1 MARSSQV
8 EKRLLQLVGEYAVA
22 AQMALHGWHASP
34 TVGNFPEVDLVAY
47 KPATGKRVT
56 VQVKTARKRGWPV
69 GTFKWPPDEYS
80 VEGIVERADV
90 YVFVHLPEQGSRKA
104 EFFVIEPKR
113 LKELCEKVVE
123 KTKPA
128 NAENPLP
135 VGENWWRN
143 TAPEA
148 WEEFA
153 QTQRPLGLAGRGGK
167 VSECKSDAH
176 KGGAVFEGCENSDGS
191 RNE

>member
-8 EKRLLQLVGEYAVA
+8 ERRLLQLAGEYAVA

-104 EFFVIEPKR
+104 EFFVIEPER
-113 LKELCEKVVE
+113 LKELCEKVVA
-123 KTKPA
+123 KTKPTSGKKGGKR
-128 NAENPLP
+128 LLS
-135 VGENWWRN
+135 VDKDWWQK

-148 WEEFA
+148 WEEF
-153 QTQRPLGLAGRGGK
+153 
-167 VSECKSDAH
+167 VSRKDRWDLLDEVAK
-176 KGGAVFEGCENSDGS
+176 
-191 RNE
+191 